1 MSEGNFCRLR
11 SFSWLF
17 RLIRNSYGLIG
28 LVEGSRKWS
37 GRSFIKDSR
46 RRFVV
51 FMLKFSRNPVFLNNN
66 CSNIWVIKSEKQNL
80 YKNRWQVSTKLRI
93 SQTHRLVKQNFFS
106 LSRALEISFEELFY
120 RKKQLGA
127 ERVLGATY
135 KWSQPSGFHVLQSK

>member
-1 MSEGNFCRLR
+1 MSEGNFGRLG
-11 SFSWLF
+11 SFTWLF
-17 RLIRNSYGLIG
+17 RLIRNSHGLMG

-80 YKNRWQVSTKLRI
+80 YKNRW
-93 SQTHRLVKQNFFS
+93 
-106 LSRALEISFEELFY
+106 
-120 RKKQLGA
+120 
-127 ERVLGATY
+127 
-135 KWSQPSGFHVLQSK
+135 

>member
-1 MSEGNFCRLR
+1 MCILSQGLPKSEAFQIRQSCLKRFSLCFDSIFGFFIAALTTISKSVRMSEGNFCRLR
-11 SFSWLF
+11 SFTWLF

-80 YKNRWQVSTKLRI
+80 YKNRW
-93 SQTHRLVKQNFFS
+93 
-106 LSRALEISFEELFY
+106 
-120 RKKQLGA
+120 
-127 ERVLGATY
+127 
-135 KWSQPSGFHVLQSK
+135 